1 MKKDKKNF
9 IKDLLEDEST
19 AKNANIKAYM
29 FMKKS
34 KSISVSDTT
43 LDRMH
48 NCGKVVKYA
57 LDTVNEK
64 KKLLYTETCESRFC
78 ARCQKMKSI
87 KLGQKLFTLT
97 NYLKVEKEYRF
108 LFITLTV
115 PNVSKDD
122 LKEEIKEINSAI
134 DKMTQRKKFQQ
145 FKAYFTKLEI
155 TYNRKRNDYHPH
167 IHLLV
172 AVEKKYFDKRNKDY
186 IKQEELLKHWQSA
199 KNDYSIT
206 QVDIRALKDNN
217 DDKLMKSILELSKYE
232 AKSSDFAIN
241 QEVFETFYFA
251 LKGARMTRFNREY
264 RTLGKLYDIDK
275 YGIFEDYQLEI
286 DEYGEFTCKSISH
299 WQFKTKE
306 YLTNFE
312 NLTDAEKDFLKQ
324 KNEVQSYKQFLRTWK
339 KVVKEKLKLED
350 KLEMLLERQVRQ
362 NNNKDTRKLQK
373 ENTKEK
379 IKNTKATI
387 ARRKV
392 LIELY
397 EKLDTEFKSEFKK

>member
-172 AVEKKYFDKRNKDY
+172 AVEKNYFDKRNKDY

-217 DDKLMKSILELSKYE
+217 DDKLMKSILEVSKYE

-350 KLEMLLERQVRQ
+350 KLFMLNERLKKQELSKKRI
-362 NNNKDTRKLQK
+362 RI
-373 ENTKEK
+373 ESTKEK

-387 ARRKV
+387 NRKKV

-397 EKLDTEFKSEFKK
+397 EKIDTEFKSEFKK

>member
-172 AVEKKYFDKRNKDY
+172 AVEKNYFDKRNKDY

-199 KNDYSIT
+199 KEDYSIT
-206 QVDIRALKDNN
+206 QVDVRALKDN
-217 DDKLMKSILELSKYE
+217 DDKKLMKSILELSKYE

-264 RTLGKLYDIDK
+264 RTLGKIYDVDK

-286 DEYGEFTCKSISH
+286 DECGEFTCKSISH

-312 NLTDAEKDFLKQ
+312 NLTELEIRFLKQ

-339 KVVKEKLKLED
+339 KVVKEKLDSED
-350 KLEMLLERQVRQ
+350 KLFMLNERLKKQELSKKRI
-362 NNNKDTRKLQK
+362 RI
-373 ENTKEK
+373 ESTKEK

-387 ARRKV
+387 NRKKV

-397 EKLDTEFKSEFKK
+397 EKIDTEFKSEFKK

>member
-1 MKKDKKNF
+1 
-9 IKDLLEDEST
+9 
-19 AKNANIKAYM
+19 
-29 FMKKS
+29 
-34 KSISVSDTT
+34 
-43 LDRMH
+43 
-48 NCGKVVKYA
+48 
-57 LDTVNEK
+57 
-64 KKLLYTETCESRFC
+64 
-78 ARCQKMKSI
+78 MKSI

-134 DKMTQRKKFQQ
+134 DKMTKRKKFQQ

-172 AVEKKYFDKRNKDY
+172 AVEKNYFDKSNKDY

-339 KVVKEKLKLED
+339 RVVKEKLKLED

-387 ARRKV
+387 ARKKV

-397 EKLDTEFKSEFKK
+397 EKLDTEFKSEFKN

>member
-57 LDTVNEK
+57 LDTVDEK

-122 LKEEIKEINSAI
+122 LKEEIKEINKAI
-134 DKMTQRKKFQQ
+134 DKMMKRKIFQQ

-172 AVEKKYFDKRNKDY
+172 AVEKNYFDKSNKDY
-186 IKQEELLKHWQSA
+186 IKQEELLKHWQST

-339 KVVKEKLKLED
+339 KVVKEKLELED

-387 ARRKV
+387 ARKKV

-397 EKLDTEFKSEFKK
+397 EKLDTEFKSEFKN

>member
-172 AVEKKYFDKRNKDY
+172 AVEKNYFDKRNKDY

-199 KNDYSIT
+199 KEDYSIT
-206 QVDIRALKDNN
+206 QVDVRALKDN
-217 DDKLMKSILELSKYE
+217 DDKKLMKSILELSKYE

-264 RTLGKLYDIDK
+264 RTLGKIYDVDK

-286 DEYGEFTCKSISH
+286 DECGEFTCKSISH

-306 YLTNFE
+306 YFTNFE
-312 NLTDAEKDFLKQ
+312 NLTELEIRFLKQ

-339 KVVKEKLKLED
+339 KVVKEKLDSED
-350 KLEMLLERQVRQ
+350 KLFMLNERLKKQELSKKRI
-362 NNNKDTRKLQK
+362 RI
-373 ENTKEK
+373 ESTKEK

-387 ARRKV
+387 NRKKV

-397 EKLDTEFKSEFKK
+397 EKIDTEFKSEFKK

>member
-9 IKDLLEDEST
+9 IKDLLDDEST
-19 AKNANIKAYM
+19 SKNANIKAYM

-34 KSISVSDTT
+34 KSIIVSDTT

-48 NCGKVVKYA
+48 DCGKIVKYA
-57 LDTVNEK
+57 LDMVDEK
-64 KKLLYTETCESRFC
+64 KKLLYTESCESRFC

-97 NYLKVEKEYRF
+97 NYLRDKQKYRF

-122 LKEEIKEINSAI
+122 LKDEIKEINNAI
-134 DKMTQRKKFQQ
+134 DKMTKRKVFQQ

-172 AVEKKYFDKRNKDY
+172 AVERGYFDKSNKDY
-186 IKQEELLKHWQSA
+186 ITQGELLKHWQSA
-199 KNDYSIT
+199 KEDYSIT
-206 QVDIRALKDNN
+206 QVDVRALKDN
-217 DDKLMKSILELSKYE
+217 DDKKLMKSILELSKYE

-264 RTLGKLYDIDK
+264 RTLGKIYDVDK

-286 DEYGEFTCKSISH
+286 DECGEFTCKSISH

-339 KVVKEKLKLED
+339 KVVKEKLDSED
-350 KLEMLLERQVRQ
+350 KLFMLNERLKKQELSKKRI
-362 NNNKDTRKLQK
+362 RI
-373 ENTKEK
+373 ESTKEK

-387 ARRKV
+387 NRRKV

-397 EKLDTEFKSEFKK
+397 EKIDTEFKSEFKK

>member
-9 IKDLLEDEST
+9 IEDLLEDEST

-172 AVEKKYFDKRNKDY
+172 AVEKNYFDKRNKDY

-206 QVDIRALKDNN
+206 QVDVRALKDN
-217 DDKLMKSILELSKYE
+217 DDKKLMKSILELSKYE

-264 RTLGKLYDIDK
+264 RTLGKIYDVDK

-286 DEYGEFTCKSISH
+286 DECGEFTCKSISH

-306 YLTNFE
+306 YFTNFE
-312 NLTDAEKDFLKQ
+312 NLTEIVKH
-324 KNEVQSYKQFLRTWK
+324 NSYRD
-339 KVVKEKLKLED
+339 VKEIEQLIIKVKTILNMIINETKGVFDCFISFNCLTVRLGSGIISD
-350 KLEMLLERQVRQ
+350 FRAKRVRLALPYWCLVICRLLQ
-362 NNNKDTRKLQK
+362 
-373 ENTKEK
+373 
-379 IKNTKATI
+379 I
-387 ARRKV
+387 
-392 LIELY
+392 
-397 EKLDTEFKSEFKK
+397 F

>member
-172 AVEKKYFDKRNKDY
+172 AVEKNYFDKRNKDY

-397 EKLDTEFKSEFKK
+397 EKLDTEFKSEFKN

>member
-172 AVEKKYFDKRNKDY
+172 AVEKNYFDKRNKDY

-264 RTLGKLYDIDK
+264 RTLGKIYDVDK

-397 EKLDTEFKSEFKK
+397 EKLDTEFKSEFKN

>member
-57 LDTVNEK
+57 LDTVDEK

-122 LKEEIKEINSAI
+122 LKEEIKEINKAI

-172 AVEKKYFDKRNKDY
+172 AVEKNYFDKSNKDY

-339 KVVKEKLKLED
+339 RVVKEKLKLED

-387 ARRKV
+387 ARKKV

-397 EKLDTEFKSEFKK
+397 EKLDTEFKSEFKS

>member
-48 NCGKVVKYA
+48 DCGKIVKYA
-57 LDTVNEK
+57 LDTVDEK
-64 KKLLYTETCESRFC
+64 KKLLYTESCESRFC

-97 NYLKVEKEYRF
+97 NYLRDKQKYRF

-122 LKEEIKEINSAI
+122 LKDEIKEINNAI

-172 AVEKKYFDKRNKDY
+172 AVERGYFDKSNKDY
-186 IKQEELLKHWQSA
+186 ITQGELLKHWQSA
-199 KNDYSIT
+199 KEDYSIT
-206 QVDIRALKDNN
+206 QVDVRALKDN
-217 DDKLMKSILELSKYE
+217 DDKKLMKSILELSKYE

-264 RTLGKLYDIDK
+264 RTLGKIYDVDK

-286 DEYGEFTCKSISH
+286 DECGEFTCKSISH

-312 NLTDAEKDFLKQ
+312 NLTELEIRFLKQ

-339 KVVKEKLKLED
+339 KVVKEKLDSED
-350 KLEMLLERQVRQ
+350 KLFMLNERLKKQELSKKRI
-362 NNNKDTRKLQK
+362 RI
-373 ENTKEK
+373 ESTKEK

-387 ARRKV
+387 NRKKV

-397 EKLDTEFKSEFKK
+397 EKIDTEFKSEFKK

>member
-9 IKDLLEDEST
+9 IEDLLEDEST

-155 TYNRKRNDYHPH
+155 TYNRKRNDCHPH

-172 AVEKKYFDKRNKDY
+172 AVEKNYFDKRNKDY
-186 IKQEELLKHWQSA
+186 ITQGELLKHWQSA
-199 KNDYSIT
+199 KEDYSIT
-206 QVDIRALKDNN
+206 QVDVRALKDN
-217 DDKLMKSILELSKYE
+217 DDKKLMKSILELSKYE

-264 RTLGKLYDIDK
+264 RTLGKIYDVDK

-286 DEYGEFTCKSISH
+286 DECGEFTCKSISH

-306 YLTNFE
+306 YFTNFE
-312 NLTDAEKDFLKQ
+312 NLTELEIRFLKQ

-339 KVVKEKLKLED
+339 KVVKEKLDSED
-350 KLEMLLERQVRQ
+350 KLFMLNERLKKQELSKKRI
-362 NNNKDTRKLQK
+362 RI
-373 ENTKEK
+373 ESTKEK

-397 EKLDTEFKSEFKK
+397 EKLDTEFKSEFQK

>member
-172 AVEKKYFDKRNKDY
+172 AVEKNYFDKRNKDY

-339 KVVKEKLKLED
+339 KVVKEKLDSED
-350 KLEMLLERQVRQ
+350 KLFTLNERLKKQELSKKRI
-362 NNNKDTRKLQK
+362 RI
-373 ENTKEK
+373 ESTKEK

-397 EKLDTEFKSEFKK
+397 EKLDTEFKSEFQK

>member
-1 MKKDKKNF
+1 M
-9 IKDLLEDEST
+9 
-19 AKNANIKAYM
+19 
-29 FMKKS
+29 
-34 KSISVSDTT
+34 
-43 LDRMH
+43 
-48 NCGKVVKYA
+48 
-57 LDTVNEK
+57 
-64 KKLLYTETCESRFC
+64 
-78 ARCQKMKSI
+78 
-87 KLGQKLFTLT
+87 
-97 NYLKVEKEYRF
+97 
-108 LFITLTV
+108 FITLTV

-145 FKAYFTKLEI
+145 FKSYFTKLEI

-172 AVEKKYFDKRNKDY
+172 AVEKNYFDKRNKDY
-186 IKQEELLKHWQSA
+186 ITQGELLKHWQSA
-199 KNDYSIT
+199 KEDYSIT
-206 QVDIRALKDNN
+206 QVDVRALKDN
-217 DDKLMKSILELSKYE
+217 DDKKLMKSILELSKYE

-264 RTLGKLYDIDK
+264 RTLGKIYDVDK

-286 DEYGEFTCKSISH
+286 DECGEFTCKSISH

-306 YLTNFE
+306 YFTNFE
-312 NLTDAEKDFLKQ
+312 NLTELEIRFLKQ

-339 KVVKEKLKLED
+339 KVVKEKLDSED
-350 KLEMLLERQVRQ
+350 KLFMLNERLKKQELSKKRI
-362 NNNKDTRKLQK
+362 RI
-373 ENTKEK
+373 ESTKEK

-387 ARRKV
+387 NRKKV

-397 EKLDTEFKSEFKK
+397 EKIDTEFKSEFKK

>member
-172 AVEKKYFDKRNKDY
+172 AVEKNYFDKRNKDY

-199 KNDYSIT
+199 KEDYSIT
-206 QVDIRALKDNN
+206 QVDVRALKDN
-217 DDKLMKSILELSKYE
+217 DDKKLMKSILELSKYE

-264 RTLGKLYDIDK
+264 RTLGKIYDVDK
-275 YGIFEDYQLEI
+275 YGIFEDYQLQI
-286 DEYGEFTCKSISH
+286 DEWGEFTCKSISH

-306 YLTNFE
+306 YFTNFE
-312 NLTDAEKDFLKQ
+312 KLTELEIRFLKQ

-339 KVVKEKLKLED
+339 KVVKEKLDSED
-350 KLEMLLERQVRQ
+350 KLFMLNERLKKQELSKKRI
-362 NNNKDTRKLQK
+362 RI
-373 ENTKEK
+373 ESTKEK

-387 ARRKV
+387 NRKKV

-397 EKLDTEFKSEFKK
+397 EKIDTEFKSEFKK

>member
-172 AVEKKYFDKRNKDY
+172 AVEKNYFDKRNKDY

-350 KLEMLLERQVRQ
+350 KLFMLNERLKKQELSKKRI
-362 NNNKDTRKLQK
+362 RI
-373 ENTKEK
+373 ESTKEK

-387 ARRKV
+387 NRKKV

-397 EKLDTEFKSEFKK
+397 EKIDTEFKSEFKK

>member
-172 AVEKKYFDKRNKDY
+172 AVEKNYFDKRNKDY
-186 IKQEELLKHWQSA
+186 ITQGELLKHWQGA
-199 KNDYSIT
+199 KEDYSIT
-206 QVDIRALKDNN
+206 QVDVRALKDN
-217 DDKLMKSILELSKYE
+217 DDKKLMKSILELSKYE

-264 RTLGKLYDIDK
+264 RTLGKIYDVDK

-286 DEYGEFTCKSISH
+286 DECGEFTCKSISH

-306 YLTNFE
+306 YFTNFE
-312 NLTDAEKDFLKQ
+312 NLTELEIRFLKQ

-339 KVVKEKLKLED
+339 KVVKEKLDSED
-350 KLEMLLERQVRQ
+350 KLFMLNERLKKQELSKKRI
-362 NNNKDTRKLQK
+362 RI
-373 ENTKEK
+373 ESTKEK

-387 ARRKV
+387 NRKKV

-397 EKLDTEFKSEFKK
+397 EKIDTEFKSEFKK

>member
-172 AVEKKYFDKRNKDY
+172 AVEKNYFDKRNKDY

-264 RTLGKLYDIDK
+264 RTLGKLYDVDK

-286 DEYGEFTCKSISH
+286 DECGEFTCKSISH

-339 KVVKEKLKLED
+339 KVVKEKLDSED
-350 KLEMLLERQVRQ
+350 KLFMLNERLKKQELSKKRI
-362 NNNKDTRKLQK
+362 RI
-373 ENTKEK
+373 ESTKEK

-387 ARRKV
+387 SRKKV

-397 EKLDTEFKSEFKK
+397 EKIDTEFKSEFKK

>member
-122 LKEEIKEINSAI
+122 LKEEIKEINKAI

-172 AVEKKYFDKRNKDY
+172 AVEKNYFDKSNKDY

-339 KVVKEKLKLED
+339 RVVKEKLKLED

-387 ARRKV
+387 ARKKV

-397 EKLDTEFKSEFKK
+397 EKLDTEFKSEFKN